1 MSVAF
6 VYVTAGT
13 KEEAASIGRTVVGER
28 LAACA
33 NVLPAITSIYWW
45 EGKLEDADESALIL
59 KTRVELIAPLTARI
73 KALHS
78 YSCPCIVAL
87 PVAGG
92 NAAFLDW
99 VRAETA

>member
-33 NVLPAITSIYWW
+33 NLLPGITSVYWW
-45 EGKLEDADESALIL
+45 EGKLEESGESALIL
-59 KTRVELIAPLTARI
+59 KTRVELIEPLTARI

-78 YSCPCIVAL
+78 YTCPCIVAL

>member
-6 VYVTAGT
+6 VYVTTGS
-13 KEEAASIGRTVVGER
+13 KEEAATIGRAVVGER

-33 NVLPAITSIYWW
+33 NVLPGLNSIYWW
-45 EGKLEDADESALIL
+45 EGKLEEAAESALVL
-59 KTRVELIAPLTARI
+59 KTKVELIEPLTARI

-78 YSCPCIVAL
+78 YTCPCIVAL

-92 NAAFLDW
+92 TAAFLDW
-99 VRAETA
+99 VRAETT